1 MNKGQ
6 YTGWQDVF
14 SFSFVQSMKSKSNRI
29 AIGVMCIVLI
39 LSMPVMSL
47 ISGKGSKR
55 EAQDFVKTLKVY
67 GADQGL
73 WEMTDRENWMNGFQD
88 WLLEQPHYKNIAVE
102 LVETEEAAK
111 ELEKDLE
118 ESKDKVLLMKI
129 GMKDGM
135 LQLQYVYSK
144 ESGIKTTEI
153 GTFADDVQDSFQEI
167 CEKSEGLTDEQL
179 KLLQT
184 PVKTEIQSNV
194 KYSGGE
200 QEKENTSGIGME
212 DYNILLAL
220 LMVSVLMSSIMG
232 ESVASSI
239 ITEKSSKVIEYLMT
253 SIRPMAIILGKVG
266 AAVAVVLVQLCC
278 YIVSG
283 GISVVLDSVIFY
295 SNDGGFQ
302 VSDNVA
308 KVLEMPSLQ
317 HLSAS
322 RIGIALIAILLGVSM
337 YGVIASIF
345 ASGVSKIEEM
355 AEGMKFY
362 NVLLI
367 LCAYATIG
375 ITLVALA
382 GEKDVSILQVVLSLF
397 PLSAP
402 FMVPG
407 YIMIGK
413 ISLLIGALSLVVQI
427 ATIFLIL
434 KLVSGIYEMV
444 IYHQGNTMQWKDFV
458 SLWKLNRK
466 GEK

>member
-1 MNKGQ
+1 MNKRQ

-14 SFSFVQSMKSKSNRI
+14 SFSFVQSMKSKSTRI

-47 ISGKGSKR
+47 ISGKGSKK
-55 EAQDFVKTLKVY
+55 EAQDFVKTVKVY
-67 GADQGL
+67 AQEQSL
-73 WEMTDRENWMNGFQD
+73 WEMTDRDSWMDSFRE
-88 WLLEQPHYKNIAVE
+88 WLSRQSSYKNISVE

-118 ESKDKVLLMKI
+118 ESKEKVLLLKI
-129 GMKDGM
+129 STKDGM
-135 LQLQYVYSK
+135 LQFQYIYGNN
-144 ESGIKTTEI
+144 SGVKTTDI
-153 GTFADDVQDSFQEI
+153 GMFADDVQEGFSEI
-167 CEKSEGLTDEQL
+167 CEKSTGLTDEQI

-184 PVKTEIQSNV
+184 PVKMEIQSDV
-194 KYSGGE
+194 LYSGQKQEEENKSAIE
-200 QEKENTSGIGME
+200 QE
-212 DYNILLAL
+212 DYYILLAF
-220 LMVSVLMSSIMG
+220 LMISVLMSSIMG

-283 GISVVLDSVIFY
+283 GISIILDSIIFY
-295 SNDGGFQ
+295 GNEGSFQ
-302 VSDNVA
+302 MSENVT
-308 KVLEMPSLQ
+308 KVMEIPSLQ
-317 HLSAS
+317 HLSTG

-375 ITLVALA
+375 ITMVALM
-382 GEKDVSILQVVLSLF
+382 GEKNVSALQVVLSLF

-413 ISLLIGALSLVVQI
+413 ISLLVGVLSLLIQI
-427 ATIFLIL
+427 VAIFLIL

-444 IYHQGNTMQWKDFV
+444 IYHQGDTMKWKDFV
-458 SLWKLNRK
+458 GLWKLNRK